1 MIDQQRT
8 AFDALPVTRAA
19 LAQKQGENMTTKT
32 ENIIEG
38 IQRQCDRVREIL
50 PLYDEIP
57 TGVFAATMMRN
68 SIKAAEAAIASGDV
82 LAMLAAYKDLEGYEA

>member
-1 MIDQQRT
+1 MVSATISE
-8 AFDALPVTRAA
+8 ALRVMHSHRNRE
-19 LAQKQGENMTTKT
+19 KNMTTNP

-38 IQRQCDRVREIL
+38 IQRQCDRVRKIL

-82 LAMLAAYKDLEGYEA
+82 LAMLSAYKDLEGYEA

>member
-1 MIDQQRT
+1 
-8 AFDALPVTRAA
+8 
-19 LAQKQGENMTTKT
+19 MTTNP

-38 IQRQCDRVREIL
+38 IQRQCDRAREIL